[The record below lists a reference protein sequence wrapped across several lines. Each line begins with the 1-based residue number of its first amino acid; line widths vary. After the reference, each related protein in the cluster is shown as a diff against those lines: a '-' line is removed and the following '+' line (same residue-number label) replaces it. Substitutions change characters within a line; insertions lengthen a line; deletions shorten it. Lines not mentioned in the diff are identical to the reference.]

1 MSQHKGMTQVGQA
14 TDIEKIAWYAQVWRQ
29 ADKDAIADRGD
40 VQKQRAEY
48 RVRRRL
54 REAVDIAIR
63 RAARGKA
70 AANAGAFVWRS
81 HASRLAGWGALRN
94 QLRRYCARRRL
105 RKAADG
111 AMRPELRPSMP
122 AVAPARRA
130 ISRTPHRQVII
141 S

>member
-1 MSQHKGMTQVGQA
+1 MSQHKGMTQVRQA

-29 ADKDAIADRGD
+29 ADKDAIADKRN
-40 VQKQRAEY
+40 VQKQRAKY
-48 RVRRRL
+48 RARRRL

-63 RAARGKA
+63 RAARASATAEVGKFA
-70 AANAGAFVWRS
+70 WRG
-81 HASRLAGWGALRN
+81 HASRLAGKSTLCK
-94 QLRRYCARRRL
+94 QLGRYRARRRP

-111 AMRPELRPSMP
+111 VVRPELRPSMP
-122 AVAPARRA
+122 AAAPARRA

>member
-1 MSQHKGMTQVGQA
+1 MSQHEGMTQQGS
-14 TDIEKIAWYAQVWRQ
+14 TDVEKIAWYAQVWRK
-29 ADKDAIADRGD
+29 ADKDAIADKRN

-48 RVRRRL
+48 RARRRL

-63 RAARGKA
+63 RARAEA
-70 AANAGAFVWRS
+70 AADTAALVWRG
-81 HASRLAGWGALRN
+81 HPSRLVGKCALRK
-94 QLRRYCARRRL
+94 QLGQYRARRRP

-111 AMRPELRPSMP
+111 GMRSELRMSMP

-130 ISRTPHRQVII
+130 ISRTSHRQVII